1 MSSSSEDS
9 VVPHVAG
16 GPERPTRP
24 PAAWADR
31 FFTVGVT
38 GTNGKTSTVHMI
50 ARAFAAAGEPWLLLG
65 TTGYFLDGEELDVP
79 HTDRGFMESFRRA
92 HARGVRLASVEV
104 TSKALAEGY
113 AKRWRFD
120 CGVFTNLTP
129 DHLSTHG
136 SYEHY
141 LASKAQLFMHLG
153 PGRTAVLNAA
163 DPHALFIDKATPPDV
178 KRFWFGS
185 PTRGEL
191 LVEPDLAAET
201 IRVGAEGTRVQLRS
215 SPVAEQLG
223 GELRVRM
230 VGAVFGENAMAAAG
244 AALAAGVPADA
255 IVRGLAECP
264 PVPGRFEVFAIDP
277 VLVVDY
283 AHTPDALER
292 TCAAGR
298 ALCSGRLVVVFGAG
312 GGSTPSKRGPM
323 GAAVGAL
330 ADVAIVT
337 NDNPRKEDPAGI
349 AAAVVAG
356 VEAGGRAE
364 IVVELDR
371 KAAIERAVAEARAG
385 DVVIVA
391 GKGHETGQV
400 VGDVT
405 IPFSDRELVR
415 ALAAGRP

>member
-1 MSSSSEDS
+1 M
-9 VVPHVAG
+9 
-16 GPERPTRP
+16 GPERPTP
-24 PAAWADR
+24 PPFPWADR

-38 GTNGKTSTVHMI
+38 GTNGKTSTVHLV
-50 ARAFAAAGEPWLLLG
+50 AHALAATGEPCLLLG
-65 TTGYFLDGEELDVP
+65 TTGYYLDGEELGLP
-79 HTDRGFMESFRRA
+79 HTDYGFFESLRRA
-92 HARGVRLASVEV
+92 NARGARLASIEV

-113 AKRWRFD
+113 AKKWRFD
-120 CGVFTNLTP
+120 CAVFTNLSP

-141 LASKAQLFMHLG
+141 LAAKAQLFMHLG
-153 PGRTAVLNAA
+153 PGARAVLNGA
-163 DPHALFIDKATPPDV
+163 DPHALFIDKATPADV
-178 KRFWFGS
+178 KRFWFAS

-191 LVEPDLAAET
+191 LVPPDLAAARIVVEP
-201 IRVGAEGTRVQLRS
+201 AGTRVQLQP

-230 VGAVFGENAMAAAG
+230 VGAVYAENAMAAAG
-244 AALAAGVPADA
+244 AALAGGIPADA

-264 PVPGRFEVFAIDP
+264 PVPGRFEVFALDP

-292 TCAAGR
+292 TCTAAR
-298 ALCSGRLVVVFGAG
+298 ELCHGRLAVVFGAG

-323 GAAVGAL
+323 GAAVGSL

-337 NDNPRKEDPAGI
+337 NDNPRKEDPAAI

-356 VEAGGRAE
+356 VESGGRAE
-364 IVVELDR
+364 VVVELDR
-371 KAAIERAVAEARAG
+371 RAAIERAVAQARPG

-391 GKGHETGQV
+391 GKGHETGQTI
-400 VGDVT
+400 GDETV
-405 IPFSDRELVR
+405 PFSDREIVR
-415 ALAAGRP
+415 SLAAGRP

>member
-1 MSSSSEDS
+1 MTTR
-9 VVPHVAG
+9 
-16 GPERPTRP
+16 GPERPTAP
-24 PAAWADR
+24 PYAWADR

-38 GTNGKTSTVHMI
+38 GTNGKTSTVHLVAHAI
-50 ARAFAAAGEPWLLLG
+50 AAAGEPWLLLG
-65 TTGYFLDGEELDVP
+65 TTGYYLDGEALDVP
-79 HTDRGFMESFRRA
+79 HTDKGFIESFRRA
-92 HARGVRLASVEV
+92 HERGVTRASVEV

-141 LASKAQLFMHLG
+141 LASKAQLFLHLG

-163 DPHALFIDKATPPDV
+163 DPHALFIDRATPADV
-178 KRFWFGS
+178 KRFWYAS
-185 PTRGEL
+185 PTRGEF
-191 LVEPDLAAET
+191 LVPPDLAAAS
-201 IRVGAEGTRVQLRS
+201 IDVAAEGTRVQLQP

-230 VGAVFGENAMAAAG
+230 VGSVFAENAMAAAG
-244 AALAAGVPADA
+244 AALAAGLPADA
-255 IVRGLAECP
+255 IVRGLAACP
-264 PVPGRFEVFAIDP
+264 SVPGRFEVFALDP

-292 TCAAGR
+292 TCIAGR
-298 ALCSGRLVVVFGAG
+298 GLCRGRLFVVFGAG

-323 GAAVGAL
+323 GQAVGSL

-337 NDNPRKEDPAGI
+337 NDNPRREDPSTI

-356 VEAGGRAE
+356 VQAGGRAE
-364 IVVELDR
+364 VVVELDR
-371 KAAIERAVAEARAG
+371 EAAIMRAVQEAKVG

-400 VGDVT
+400 VGDQVL
-405 IPFSDRELVR
+405 PFSDRELVA
-415 ALAAGRP
+415 ALAAGRSA